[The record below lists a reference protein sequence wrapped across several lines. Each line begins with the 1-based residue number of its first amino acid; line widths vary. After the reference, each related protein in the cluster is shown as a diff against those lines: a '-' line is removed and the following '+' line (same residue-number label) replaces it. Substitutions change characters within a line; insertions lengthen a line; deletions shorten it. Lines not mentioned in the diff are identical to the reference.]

1 MIEEL
6 KNINEKYIEEYKES
20 PKELKKYELIK
31 NVRDGFD
38 LEEMNNKYTEYF
50 ENFDYIV
57 GDWAYGKLRLKG
69 FYDSNNKSVTII
81 NDIKYI
87 DKYIEE
93 NCAYGCRYFLL
104 KKVKK
109 GKDKND

>member
-1 MIEEL
+1 MGIVL
-6 KNINEKYIEEYKES
+6 NNI
-20 PKELKKYELIK
+20 KYELIK

-69 FYDSNNKSVTII
+69 FYD
-81 NDIKYI
+81 
-87 DKYIEE
+87 EE
-93 NCAYGCRYFLL
+93 NKKCNKINNIKNLKDHIKNNCSYDCRYFLI
-104 KKVKK
+104 KKVK
-109 GKDKND
+109 

>member
-1 MIEEL
+1 MGIVL
-6 KNINEKYIEEYKES
+6 NN
-20 PKELKKYELIK
+20 KKYELIK

-69 FYDSNNKSVTII
+69 FYEDRKSV
-81 NDIKYI
+81 
-87 DKYIEE
+87 
-93 NCAYGCRYFLL
+93 
-104 KKVKK
+104 V
-109 GKDKND
+109 